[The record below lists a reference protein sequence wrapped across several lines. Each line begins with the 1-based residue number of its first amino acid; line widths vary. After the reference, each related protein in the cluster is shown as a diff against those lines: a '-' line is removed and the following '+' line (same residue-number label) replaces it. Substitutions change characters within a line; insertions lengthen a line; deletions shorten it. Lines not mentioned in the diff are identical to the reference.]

1 MDEIPEES
9 TTHWQYFGRDDAA
22 TGDMR
27 AFSAPRGHRKPGEV
41 KARIKQAIDS
51 VLGPEGA
58 GSSA

>member
-9 TTHWQYFGRDDAA
+9 TTHWQYFGRDGSS

-27 AFSAPRGHRKPGEV
+27 AFSAPRSRRKPGEV
-41 KARIKQAIDS
+41 KVRIKRAIDS
-51 VLGPEGA
+51 VLGPESA